1 MEFVGEELGMA
12 QVPAGVT
19 DVLATLS
26 LVSLVIERIIEFIVA
41 QGFPVTPGFLGPG
54 SNSRRLAAF
63 CLAVVFGT
71 IVVARTRLGLLARLD
86 PGAGGGFDVFF
97 TGLLLAA
104 GTQPIHSVLRILE
117 QKKGARDSMGESR

>member
-1 MEFVGEELGMA
+1 MA

-41 QGFPVTPGFLGPG
+41 QGFPATPGFLGPG
-54 SNSRRLAAF
+54 TNSRRLATF
-63 CLAVVFGT
+63 CLAIVFGT
-71 IVVARTRLGLLARLD
+71 IVVAQTRLGLLARLD

-104 GTQPIHSVLRILE
+104 GTQPIHSIQRILD